1 MSDNSQPVSS
11 RRALREKRR
20 AEMEA
25 LLASSKAEQEA
36 KELADQKDTGKS
48 EKSAKPAN
56 TDSGSAQKLSPKPA
70 PAKPQAPAGDAKPV
84 AEKKVSTTESKP
96 AQKSAPKSST
106 PVVPAEA
113 KPTATGANKPAQNPA
128 PKQGAPSTQADAQAA
143 KSAPANKAAQ
153 KPESAVAP
161 KPKVVA
167 PQKPAQSS
175 VTEAK
180 NQVAPK
186 QQPGAKADQPSQ
198 ETKSEESTGE
208 RASLRRARNREAL
221 RERRRLEGEVDALT
235 THIPTVDPGDDPKPL
250 TRRQLRLQALADQGK
265 SGTPAASAPKPVA
278 KPQKKQA
285 DQDDSPATT
294 VMSVEQ
300 ALAARRAH
308 APKAAID
315 PNLIGED
322 DSEIDLEVLAHQRE
336 MAARAAIISRRAA
349 ERERLRVENAKRGKD
364 DKSSDPFT
372 GAMGNIREVEDRIAK
387 TGVQG
392 PKTQSVSLN
401 LDPDGKISSK
411 KDHAAPAA
419 KKPAAKPTAT
429 AKPGPK
435 QTPMPAPKAAGKPA
449 AKPAAKVASDVAP
462 KPVAKTTGQPA
473 ASQSKP
479 EAASD
484 ASAVEMPRINA
495 VNAQGLEPLDVQTHG
510 VRRANNMLIAMI
522 VALSLGGAALIAGLI
537 MLLGN

>member
-36 KELADQKDTGKS
+36 KELAS
-48 EKSAKPAN
+48 EKKAGEPEQSATPAEADAAPAAKPTPKPEPVKPQAAKP
-56 TDSGSAQKLSPKPA
+56 TPKPA
-70 PAKPQAPAGDAKPV
+70 PAAK
-84 AEKKVSTTESKP
+84 T
-96 AQKSAPKSST
+96 SA
-106 PVVPAEA
+106 
-113 KPTATGANKPAQNPA
+113 
-128 PKQGAPSTQADAQAA
+128 
-143 KSAPANKAAQ
+143 AAQ
-153 KPESAVAP
+153 KPAP
-161 KPKVVA
+161 QPTSKQADEAPQNTGKPAAA
-167 PQKPAQSS
+167 PGVQKPAPSKGNGEQAAKPQPKPAPQANAA
-175 VTEAK
+175 AK
-180 NQVAPK
+180 NDSPATEP
-186 QQPGAKADQPSQ
+186 AN
-198 ETKSEESTGE
+198 EEPVGE

-235 THIPTVDPGDDPKPL
+235 SHIPTVEPADDPKPL
-250 TRRQLRLQALADQGK
+250 TRRQLRLQALAEQGK
-265 SGTPAASAPKPVA
+265 ADPAAAPKPAA
-278 KPQKKQA
+278 KPVKKPAA
-285 DQDDSPATT
+285 DEDSPETT

-308 APKAAID
+308 APKAPID
-315 PNLIGED
+315 PNLLGED

-349 ERERLRVENAKRGKD
+349 ERERLRVENAKQGKD

-401 LDPDGKISSK
+401 LDSDGKISSK
-411 KDHAAPAA
+411 KDEAAPAA
-419 KKPAAKPTAT
+419 KKPSAKTADAAKPAPKPAA
-429 AKPGPK
+429 AKPAPK
-435 QTPMPAPKAAGKPA
+435 PAAKTAPKPAPKAAPKAA
-449 AKPAAKVASDVAP
+449 AKPAAKAP
-462 KPVAKTTGQPA
+462 AKPVAEAKKPA
-473 ASQSKP
+473 AAP
-479 EAASD
+479 EASPE
-484 ASAVEMPRINA
+484 VQMPRIDA

-522 VALSLGGAALIAGLI
+522 VALSVGGAALIAGLI